1 MPLLRKHKYHRFYG
15 EAIFQRGHR
24 IFYAFKAPQE
34 WHLNLVDIRNG
45 ATWPLGK
52 VRDGTLMGL
61 TKRSCYI
68 HGETWVEFRRKVLEM
83 WRVESVGT
91 KCYTDPMNQNIERNK
106 DLVLKRLE
114 DPIKWSYRKL
124 GKHFHLDPKT
134 VHEIFKRDVEKYGSK
149 GMIKSYKV
157 LEYKAVGSYPQ
168 VTV

>member
-15 EAIFQRGHR
+15 EAIFQREHR
-24 IFYAFKAPQE
+24 IFYAFKAPAE

-83 WRVESVGT
+83 WKVEIGGQ
-91 KCYTDPMNQNIERNK
+91 KCYDGQMKVQEKRRVGRPPMISEILKVKELKKQNLTNTQISWIVFKKRN
-106 DLVLKRLE
+106 LKQVARWLE
-114 DPIKWSYRKL
+114 YEVD
-124 GKHFHLDPKT
+124 
-134 VHEIFKRDVEKYGSK
+134 KRDLGVIHSR
-149 GMIKSYKV
+149 
-157 LEYKAVGSYPQ
+157 
-168 VTV
+168 